1 MPKVI
6 ARKLDLPT
14 LWVDTAIGIKLAKVQ
29 KGEAIQAL
37 EKSRME
43 KLKKLVVELV
53 RNCRLLCPEGDQEW
67 EYCGER
73 LEEGVAKEFEALSRG
88 IRMLPH
94 QQVHDVQTF
103 AAMRAYVGKE
113 MQFEL
118 SADIYFRNDPIEELR
133 KITSQSVYVTV
144 HGLPPMLL
152 EMNNETRSGMC
163 THSEQLRLKNIARGR
178 TYEEQFALEQR
189 SLIDSMADFA
199 RSFKNKLAGG
209 KIEFWEY
216 FASLGY
222 ESYFQQW
229 HRLTGNFADWEG
241 IGSFFTSDYFYGLP
255 AVRISSQLHAKL
267 VTDNRAIEPGDSM
280 DVKHLSLAIPLAHF
294 VLTDRKMANR
304 IMELGIDREWNTKI
318 FSESTI
324 DDLFSQLERV

>member
-29 KGEAIQAL
+29 KGETIQAL

-73 LEEGVAKEFEALSRG
+73 LEDGVSRELGMLSRG

-103 AAMRAYVGKE
+103 AAMRAYVGKQT
-113 MQFEL
+113 QFEL
-118 SADIYFRNDPIEELR
+118 PADMYFRSDPIKELR
-133 KITSQSVYVTV
+133 KITGQSVYMTV
-144 HGLPPMLL
+144 HGLPPVLL
-152 EMNNETRSGMC
+152 QMNNETRSGMHV
-163 THSEQLRLKNIARGR
+163 HSEELRLKNLARGR

-199 RSFKNKLAGG
+199 RSFKNKLVAG
-209 KIEFWEY
+209 KIDFWEY
-216 FASLGY
+216 FASLGF
-222 ESYFQQW
+222 ESYFQEW
-229 HRLTGNFADWEG
+229 HQLTGRFADWEG
-241 IGSFFTSDYFYGLP
+241 IGSFFTSDYFYKLP
-255 AVRISSQLHAKL
+255 VVRISSQLHAKL
-267 VTDNRAIEPGDSM
+267 VTDNRPIEPGDSM
-280 DVKHLSLAIPLAHF
+280 DVKHLSMAIPLAHF

-304 IMELGIDREWNTKI
+304 IAGLGIDREWNTKV

-324 DDLFSQLERV
+324 DNLFSELEKI